1 MKFINGNWL
10 MADGIVPGYGWNIFD
25 YDLNEKSMTFY
36 LAERPGM
43 DRHTAV
49 SLPYDTE
56 TISSPM
62 EGVIRINLVH
72 FAGQCGKKPCF
83 ELNEQDVTPEIRI
96 DKVVKAGGALVP
108 GLSEGDKKTFE
119 GKGTETEEFVFRTGD
134 LELRADHTQ
143 PFEMRFYGAG
153 RLLTSTGTR
162 SMGHMTDTKTGK
174 TYMTDELRLNVGDY
188 VYGTGE
194 RFTSFIKNG
203 QSIDIWNEDGGSGT
217 WQAYKNIPFYMT
229 NSGYGVFINSPG
241 KVSLEVESQRNFKVG
256 LSVPSEELEYM
267 IIYGGTPK
275 GVIEKYTAL
284 TGRPPLVPSW
294 SMGLWLSTSFTTS
307 YDEETVTG
315 IIEEMARREIPLR
328 VFHFDCFW
336 MRENE
341 WCNFKWDERFFP
353 NPKEMLA
360 RLKSHGI
367 KICVWINS
375 YIGQKS
381 YLFEEGRKNGYLL
394 KRPDGTVW
402 QNDDWQAGKSIVDF
416 TNPAAVEWYKG
427 KLREL
432 LEMGVDCFKTD
443 FGERIP
449 LDVEYYDHSDPERMH
464 NYYTYL
470 YNKYVY
476 EVIAEVK
483 GEEEAIVFARSAT
496 TGGQQFPVHWGG
508 DCFSNYQAMAETLR
522 AGLSLGLCGFGYWSH
537 DIGGFEATST
547 EDVYKR
553 WVQFGL
559 LSSHSRLHGSGSY
572 RVPWNYGEEACAVL
586 KKFVNLKMSL
596 MPYLYLTA
604 AQARDHGYPMARA
617 MMLEFPDD
625 QNCRTIDRQYMLGE
639 NLLVAPIFNDEGI
652 GNYYLPEGTWTHLL
666 SGETREGGRWYTEKY
681 DYFSLP
687 LFAREGSIIPI
698 GADNTKPDYDFEDG
712 VTFRIFPAK
721 GKKTAECR
729 LTRSDKTDGA
739 VFRAEFEDGV
749 IRYCYE
755 PAAGSEAKP
764 FKIQIGDTIVTPDGL
779 SGEIKA

>member
-1 MKFINGNWL
+1 M
-10 MADGIVPGYGWNIFD
+10 
-25 YDLNEKSMTFY
+25 
-36 LAERPGM
+36 
-43 DRHTAV
+43 
-49 SLPYDTE
+49 
-56 TISSPM
+56 
-62 EGVIRINLVH
+62 
-72 FAGQCGKKPCF
+72 
-83 ELNEQDVTPEIRI
+83 
-96 DKVVKAGGALVP
+96 
-108 GLSEGDKKTFE
+108 
-119 GKGTETEEFVFRTGD
+119 
-134 LELRADHTQ
+134 
-143 PFEMRFYGAG
+143 
-153 RLLTSTGTR
+153 
-162 SMGHMTDTKTGK
+162 
-174 TYMTDELRLNVGDY
+174 
-188 VYGTGE
+188 
-194 RFTSFIKNG
+194 
-203 QSIDIWNEDGGSGT
+203 
-217 WQAYKNIPFYMT
+217 
-229 NSGYGVFINSPG
+229 
-241 KVSLEVESQRNFKVG
+241 
-256 LSVPSEELEYM
+256 
-267 IIYGGTPK
+267 
-275 GVIEKYTAL
+275 
-284 TGRPPLVPSW
+284 
-294 SMGLWLSTSFTTS
+294 
-307 YDEETVTG
+307 
-315 IIEEMARREIPLR
+315 
-328 VFHFDCFW
+328 
-336 MRENE
+336 
-341 WCNFKWDERFFP
+341 
-353 NPKEMLA
+353 
-360 RLKSHGI
+360 
-367 KICVWINS
+367 
-375 YIGQKS
+375 
-381 YLFEEGRKNGYLL
+381 
-394 KRPDGTVW
+394 
-402 QNDDWQAGKSIVDF
+402 
-416 TNPAAVEWYKG
+416 
-427 KLREL
+427 
-432 LEMGVDCFKTD
+432 
-443 FGERIP
+443 
-449 LDVEYYDHSDPERMH
+449 
-464 NYYTYL
+464 
-470 YNKYVY
+470 
-476 EVIAEVK
+476 IAEVK

-698 GADNTKPDYDFEDG
+698 GADNTKPDYDYEDG
-712 VTFRIFPAK
+712 VTFRIFSAK